1 MTTNL
6 TFTQTFLQKLLGRNY
21 KWWYIATFF
30 MRSAGSSLSGFII
43 QQSSDIIQILLIV
56 YIWLLNGSNSQII
69 TYLVIGRIYKALADT
84 YFSETLGPEIISGE
98 ITKHLILPQSYF
110 KLSFFREIG
119 KRLSFNLPRAAIY
132 LIVIAIYFKNIDWNH
147 FTFISLGG
155 LLIILPVTFVSTFF
169 MEILVGSQ
177 AFFVNDK
184 RTFQGLW
191 KAYIGITGALSGVLI
206 PLDKLPLYN
215 EIIQFL
221 PTSWL
226 LHHPMQIYLGKYS
239 PLETLY
245 VFLGGITWCVV
256 LYFLAKWVFKLGLK
270 KNESVGL

>member
-1 MTTNL
+1 
-6 TFTQTFLQKLLGRNY
+6 
-21 KWWYIATFF
+21 